1 MATINFKSVGTT
13 RQERIAT
20 TLSSSLVPIGI
31 STPLQLGD
39 TDLFKMNTS
48 LAATVNDNLRNLIL
62 TNWGERLLQFD
73 FGGNLRSILADMS
86 SQDDFDS
93 RAVVNI
99 KGAVTKWM
107 PFVSLQ
113 SFESKIDHA
122 ENANANGLSVINI
135 TITYNVPSL
144 QIFNRNL
151 QIQLYVM

>member
-1 MATINFKSVGTT
+1 
-13 RQERIAT
+13 
-20 TLSSSLVPIGI
+20 
-31 STPLQLGD
+31 LGD